1 MELSPAFEVTT
12 WFAQLESAT
21 TLSEFLI
28 VLCSWQLLFCSTST
42 YPWTQEEQLAELLLL
57 QEAQG
62 KLQRVQVEF
71 ELRKESE

>member
-1 MELSPAFEVTT
+1 MELSPPFEVTT
-12 WFAQLESAT
+12 WFAQLGSAT
-21 TLSEFLI
+21 TLREFLI
-28 VLCSWQLLFCSTST
+28 LFCSSQLLFCSTST
-42 YPWTQEEQLAELLLL
+42 YPWTQEEQLTELLLE

>member
-1 MELSPAFEVTT
+1 MELSPPFEVTT
-12 WFAQLESAT
+12 WFAQLGSAT
-21 TLSEFLI
+21 TLSELLI
-28 VLCSWQLLFCSTST
+28 LLCSWQLLFCSTST
-42 YPWTQEEQLAELLLL
+42 YPWTQDEQLAELLLL